1 MKKEYDILIVGYG
14 MLGNLAALLLADMG
28 MSVVVVEKKQATD
41 ILLAKSARID
51 DEVLL
56 ILEQL
61 GLTDAIKDLL
71 YPLEGNQIIDKK
83 ERVLLEFNQTR
94 RSQFAPLVGF
104 YQPDLQKIWQQKA
117 AAHKNIHLFLGYE
130 VETFE
135 QDEAKVDV
143 YITPTGK
150 QGFISLEAQFML
162 VCNGQYSR
170 IADFLKIDIKDY
182 NYHSSV
188 LCVDTTGKQAIGT
201 APNYAQTIYDAEF
214 PVVKMAKGP
223 TQQRWEFQ
231 IETENIEAE
240 QTPEKV
246 RNLLAELNPL
256 ELKIESAFIYNFDA
270 RVLERWQE
278 KRVLIL
284 GDAAHV
290 MPPYLGMGLSAGI
303 KDVYNLAWK
312 LNLVQQGKTSLE
324 LLDTY
329 QKERQPDV
337 ERLIKLN
344 LWIKRLFQSS
354 KLRWIKGFI
363 PIIPKWFL
371 KKKLDLSTRLKS
383 GLVGKSQG
391 SGCVID
397 SPKVANHKGDILS
410 FNQVLEHN
418 FVALGLD
425 QNPVDALDSKSLEYL
440 AILGTQFV
448 QLTPQKKKFVQD
460 GRYVQNLYDKEGKLE
475 LWMKEN
481 KGQFLLIRPD
491 RVVYDFCK
499 NKATLNLSVASLQE
513 KLNISNGFSESDL

>member
-61 GLTDAIKDLL
+61 GLMDAVKDLL
-71 YPLEGNQIIDKK
+71 YPLEGTQIVDKK
-83 ERVLLEFNQTR
+83 ERVLLDFDQIR

-104 YQPDLQKIWQQKA
+104 YQPDVQKVLQKKA
-117 AAHKNIHLFLGYE
+117 AAHKNINLFLGYE

-143 YITPTGK
+143 YIAPTGK
-150 QGFISLEAQFML
+150 QEFLKLEANFML

-170 IADFLKIDIKDY
+170 IADFLKIEIKDY

-188 LCVDTTGKQAIGT
+188 LCVDTVGKGAIQASK
-201 APNYAQTIYDAEF
+201 NYAQTICDAEF
-214 PVVKMAKGP
+214 PVVKMAKG
-223 TQQRWEFQ
+223 QSHQRWEFQ
-231 IETENIEAE
+231 IDKEKIEAD

-246 RNLLAELNPL
+246 RSLLAELNPL
-256 ELKIESAFIYNFDA
+256 DLTIESAFVYSFDSKI
-270 RVLERWQE
+270 LEKWQE

-284 GDAAHV
+284 GDAAHI

-312 LNLVQQGKTSLE
+312 LNLIYQGKASLD
-324 LLDTY
+324 LLATY
-329 QKERQPDV
+329 QKERQADV

-344 LWIKRLFQSS
+344 LWVKRLFQSS
-354 KLRWIKGFI
+354 KFSWIKSFI

-371 KKKLDLSTRLKS
+371 KKNLDLTTNLKS
-383 GLVGKSQG
+383 GLVGNSKL
-391 SGCVID
+391 SGRVVH
-397 SPKVANHKGDILS
+397 SPKVANQKGDLVS
-410 FNQVLEHN
+410 FNQTLEHN
-418 FVALGLD
+418 FVVMGLD
-425 QNPVDALDSKSLEYL
+425 KNPVDALDADSLEYL
-440 AILGTQFV
+440 ASLGTQFV
-448 QLTPQKKKFVQD
+448 QLTLQKNRFVQD
-460 GRYVQNLYDKEGKLE
+460 GRYAQNLYDKEGKLQA
-475 LWMKEN
+475 WMKEN
-481 KGQFLLIRPD
+481 KGQFVVIRPD
-491 RVVYDFCK
+491 RIVYDFCLDRT
-499 NKATLNLSVASLQE
+499 TLNTTVKSLGQ
-513 KLNISNGFSESDL
+513 KLNVLSTEFERL

>member
-41 ILLAKSARID
+41 ILLSKSARID

-61 GLTDAIKDLL
+61 GLIDAVKDLL
-71 YPLEGNQIIDKK
+71 YPLQGTQIVDKK

-94 RSQFAPLVGF
+94 RSKFAPLVGF
-104 YQPDLQKIWQQKA
+104 YQPDIQKVLQQKA

-135 QDEAKVDV
+135 QDEEKVDV
-143 YITPTGK
+143 YIAPTGK
-150 QGFISLEAQFML
+150 QDFITLEADFML
-162 VCNGQYSR
+162 VCNGQHSR
-170 IADFLKIDIKDY
+170 IADFLGIEAKDY

-188 LCVDTTGKQAIGT
+188 LCVDTVGKEATQVT
-201 APNYAQTIYDAEF
+201 KNYAQTIYDAEF
-214 PVVKMAKGP
+214 PVIKMAKG
-223 TQQRWEFQ
+223 QLHQRWEFQ
-231 IETENIEAE
+231 IETEHIEAD

-246 RNLLAELNPL
+246 RSLLAELNPL
-256 ELKIESAFIYNFDA
+256 DLTIESAFIYNFDSKI
-270 RVLERWQE
+270 LDKWQE
-278 KRVLIL
+278 RRVLIL

-312 LNLVQQGKTSLE
+312 IHLIQQGKASLN
-324 LLDTY
+324 LLTTY

-371 KKKLDLSTRLKS
+371 KKNLDLTTSLKS
-383 GLVGKSQG
+383 GLVGSSKS
-391 SGCVID
+391 SGRVVC
-397 SPKVANHKGDILS
+397 SPKVANHKGDIIS

-418 FVALGLD
+418 FALVGLD
-425 QNPVDALDSKSLEYL
+425 KNPVDALNAPSLEYL
-440 AILGTQFV
+440 ASLGTQFI

-460 GRYVQNLYDKEGKLE
+460 GRYAQNLYDKEGQLQ
-475 LWMKEN
+475 LWLKEN

-491 RVVYDFCK
+491 RIVYDFCIDK
-499 NKATLNLSVASLQE
+499 NALNASVKSLGKQL
-513 KLNISNGFSESDL
+513 KVSNPFSEAI